1 MPKEAPYNRYAIFC
15 ALVIHEKNVTGSTM
29 IHILG
34 FQFPQDI
41 DVLVFF
47 LFLIIYF
54 IAICGNLL
62 IITLVSYR
70 KSLHSPMYF
79 FLSQLAVSDILLIT
93 DILPNILHMV
103 LMKETIMPLSACI
116 TQFYFFAVM
125 NTLECFLLTVMS
137 YDRYLAICKPLHYS
151 LIMSHQLCWSMI
163 VTCWILSFLVVLIHT
178 ITISKLQFCGPY
190 VIDHFYC
197 DLDPIL
203 GLACEDILIV
213 QLEVMFLCIIV
224 AVIPFFIIV
233 ISYVYIIFTIFKIPS
248 VTGRQKVFSTCSSHL
263 IVVSIYY
270 VTLMSVYM
278 VPSRG
283 QLQNITKFFSLLYTV
298 LTPILNPIIY
308 SLRNKD
314 LNNVVGKLINS
325 FLNLHF
331 NRK

>member
-1 MPKEAPYNRYAIFC
+1 M
-15 ALVIHEKNVTGSTM
+15 
-29 IHILG
+29 
-34 FQFPQDI
+34 
-41 DVLVFF
+41 
-47 LFLIIYF
+47 IYF

-62 IITLVSYR
+62 IITLVSYS

-103 LMKETIMPLSACI
+103 LMKETIMPLSVCI

-125 NTLECFLLTVMS
+125 DVLECFLLTVMS

-151 LIMSHQLCWSMI
+151 LIMNHQLCWSMI
-163 VTCWILSFLVVLIHT
+163 VTCWILSFLVVLIYT

-190 VIDHFYC
+190 IIDHFYC

-203 GLACEDILIV
+203 GLACGDISV
-213 QLEVMFLCIIV
+213 VELEVMFLCVIV
-224 AVIPFFIIV
+224 AIIPFFIII
-233 ISYVYIIFTIFKIPS
+233 ISYVYIIFTISEIPS
-248 VTGRQKVFSTCSSHL
+248 ITGRRKVFSTCSSHL
-263 IVVSIYY
+263 IVVSMYY
-270 VTLMSVYM
+270 ITLMSVYM
-278 VPSRG
+278 VPRRG

-314 LNNVVGKLINS
+314 LKNVVEKLNNN

>member
-1 MPKEAPYNRYAIFC
+1 
-15 ALVIHEKNVTGSTM
+15 M
-29 IHILG
+29 IHISG
-34 FQFPQDI
+34 FQFPQNI
-41 DVLVFF
+41 NVLVFI

-62 IITLVSYR
+62 IITLVSYS

-79 FLSQLAVSDILLIT
+79 FLTQLAVSDILLIT

-125 NTLECFLLTVMS
+125 EVFECFLLTVMS

-151 LIMSHQLCWSMI
+151 LIMKHQLCWSII
-163 VTCWILSFLVVLIHT
+163 VICWILSFLVVLIHT

-203 GLACEDILIV
+203 GLACGDVSIV
-213 QLEVMFLCIIV
+213 QMEVMLLGIIV
-224 AVIPFFIIV
+224 DVIPFFIII
-233 ISYVYIIFTIFKIPS
+233 ISYVYIIFVIFKIPS
-248 VTGRQKVFSTCSSHL
+248 VTGRQKVFSTCSPHL

-270 VTLMSVYM
+270 VTLMSIYM
-278 VPSRG
+278 IPSRG

-314 LNNVVGKLINS
+314 LKNVVGKLINS

-331 NRK
+331 N